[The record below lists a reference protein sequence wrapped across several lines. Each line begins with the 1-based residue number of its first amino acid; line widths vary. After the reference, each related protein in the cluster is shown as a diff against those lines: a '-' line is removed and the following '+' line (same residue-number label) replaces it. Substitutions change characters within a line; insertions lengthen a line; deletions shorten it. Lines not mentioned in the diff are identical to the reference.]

1 MRVTAPN
8 KFKFLIAIDS
18 IQARGGTNIENG
30 MHMAF
35 SVLRHRRYK
44 NPVAAIFL
52 LSDGVDEGGEERVAN
67 TLRRNYIPD
76 PFTIKTFGFGR
87 DVCPRLMNE
96 IAHMKEG

>member
-1 MRVTAPN
+1 M
-8 KFKFLIAIDS
+8 
-18 IQARGGTNIENG
+18 NI
-30 MHMAF
+30 
-35 SVLRHRRYK
+35 
-44 NPVAAIFL
+44 IFL
-52 LSDGVDEGGEERVAN
+52 DGVDEGGEERVAN